1 MTNSGALKLSSR
13 SQETRKKILEGA
25 RNLFAEKGYD
35 GVSMEYIAQTSGVRK
50 SLIYYYFESK
60 EVLFEEVW
68 IGVIEELEKELFPE
82 VEDEKSIAGA
92 IKKLIKKYVEFTLN
106 KSELSRLIARERM
119 NVLENG
125 ESLSRAK
132 GKYVS
137 LLNRLEKIFERGKQE
152 NVLNDI
158 EPSTATEI
166 ISTVD
171 SIPRKSLIK
180 SVEEFLLKVILKE
193 KVEH

>member
-1 MTNSGALKLSSR
+1 MSNRAS
-13 SQETRKKILEGA
+13 ETKQRILEAA
-25 RNLFAEKGYD
+25 RKLFAEKGYD
-35 GVSMEYIAQTSGVRK
+35 GVSMEDIAQASGVRK
-50 SLIYYYFESK
+50 SLIYYYFPSK

-68 IGVIEELEKELFPE
+68 IGVIDELEKELFSE
-82 VEDEKSIAGA
+82 VESEKSISGA
-92 IKKLIKKYVEFTLN
+92 IKKLIRKYIEFTLN

-132 GKYVS
+132 GKYIS
-137 LLNRLEKIFERGKQE
+137 LLSRLEKIFEKGKQE

-180 SVEEFLLKVILKE
+180 SVEEFLVRTILKE
-193 KVEH
+193 RAEH

>member
-1 MTNSGALKLSSR
+1 MSSR
-13 SQETRKKILEGA
+13 SQETRKKILEAA
-25 RNLFAEKGYD
+25 RKLFAEKGYD
-35 GVSMEYIAQTSGVRK
+35 GVSMEDIAQASGVRK

-82 VEDEKSIAGA
+82 VENEKSIAGT

>member
-13 SQETRKKILEGA
+13 SQETRKKILEAA
-25 RNLFAEKGYD
+25 RKLFAEKGYD
-35 GVSMEYIAQTSGVRK
+35 GVSMEDIAQASGVRK

-82 VEDEKSIAGA
+82 VENEKSIAGT